1 MSEDG
6 AEKPK
11 DEAEMQPPRAAATGM
26 RKSAADTA
34 FDTWLDRGL
43 HAMYDDIAK
52 EPIPPALLALIRRDR
67 EGG

>member
-6 AEKPK
+6 AERPK
-11 DEAEMQPPRAAATGM
+11 DEAKMQATRGAM
-26 RKSAADTA
+26 AGARKSAADTA

-67 EGG
+67 EQG